1 MPCCEY
7 QIFMTLSSL
16 TPVLVILLFI
26 QTTLLIFQYVPFCI
40 LICHVSHRN
49 MPSFARQKV
58 AYRITI
64 LLFMR
69 VALSALFVV
78 NAVLVSVFFI
88 ENKKQAKSKDR
99 FSLLFNNNE
108 CFTAQVQPD
117 NGRSRIS
124 RCGCLQILFFLSGG
138 LTRRSSRYASLHS
151 SHAT

>member
-1 MPCCEY
+1 MSLKFWFNAVLL
-7 QIFMTLSSL
+7 ISDFMTLSSL
-16 TPVLVILLFI
+16 TPFLSYCYLSKQRSSFSNMSPLHPDMPCF
-26 QTTLLIFQYVPFCI
+26 TSQYAVF
-40 LICHVSHRN
+40 RT
-49 MPSFARQKV
+49 AKV

-69 VALSALFVV
+69 VVLSALFVV

-124 RCGCLQILFFLSGG
+124 RCGCLQILFFCQ
-138 LTRRSSRYASLHS
+138 AV
-151 SHAT
+151 

>member
-69 VALSALFVV
+69 VVLSALFVV

-88 ENKKQAKSKDR
+88 GNKKA
-99 FSLLFNNNE
+99 
-108 CFTAQVQPD
+108 
-117 NGRSRIS
+117 G
-124 RCGCLQILFFLSGG
+124 
-138 LTRRSSRYASLHS
+138 
-151 SHAT
+151 

>member
-40 LICHVSHRN
+40 LIYHVSHRN

-88 ENKKQAKSKDR
+88 ENKKQAKSKDI
-99 FSLLFNNNE
+99 FSLLFDNNE
-108 CFTAQVQPD
+108 YFTVQVQPD

-124 RCGCLQILFFLSGG
+124 LCGYLQILFFLSGG
-138 LTRRSSRYASLHS
+138 LTRRSSRYASLRS

>member
-7 QIFMTLSSL
+7 QIFMTLSSFA
-16 TPVLVILLFI
+16 PRSCHIVIYPNNAPHF
-26 QTTLLIFQYVPFCI
+26 FQYVPFCI

-78 NAVLVSVFFI
+78 NAVLVSEFFI
-88 ENKKQAKSKDR
+88 ENKKA
-99 FSLLFNNNE
+99 
-108 CFTAQVQPD
+108 
-117 NGRSRIS
+117 G
-124 RCGCLQILFFLSGG
+124 
-138 LTRRSSRYASLHS
+138 
-151 SHAT
+151 

>member
-26 QTTLLIFQYVPFCI
+26 QTTLLIFQYVPFGI

-88 ENKKQAKSKDR
+88 ENKKA
-99 FSLLFNNNE
+99 
-108 CFTAQVQPD
+108 
-117 NGRSRIS
+117 G
-124 RCGCLQILFFLSGG
+124 
-138 LTRRSSRYASLHS
+138 
-151 SHAT
+151 

>member
-16 TPVLVILLFI
+16 PPFLSYCYLSKQRSSF
-26 QTTLLIFQYVPFCI
+26 FQYVPFCI

-49 MPSFARQKV
+49 MPSFVRQKV

-88 ENKKQAKSKDR
+88 ENKKA
-99 FSLLFNNNE
+99 
-108 CFTAQVQPD
+108 
-117 NGRSRIS
+117 G
-124 RCGCLQILFFLSGG
+124 
-138 LTRRSSRYASLHS
+138 
-151 SHAT
+151 